1 MLHKVRT
8 KSNELLILES
18 LNLRMSL
25 SEKEKQHYL
34 NLKKGY
40 EGEVLFDSF
49 TEKLTNK
56 CIVLND
62 LLLKYNNTLFQIDSV
77 IIHSN
82 NLLFYEVK
90 NLDGDYFFEADK
102 LYKSPKTEIINPL
115 LQLNKSETLL
125 RQLLKQLGF
134 NFAVKASIVFIN
146 PEFTLYQTPLN
157 KPFIFP
163 TQLKRHINDLDEL
176 PYNITNQ
183 HHKLAEK
190 LISIHLDESPYNS
203 LPSYKYDQIK
213 KGITCSMCGSFSVEA
228 ERYSCT
234 CLECGQKERNELVVL
249 RNVKEIKLLFPTKS
263 LTTKVVQDWSNN
275 LITTKVIRNTLEKN
289 YKKAGI
295 HQWTYYI

>member
-8 KSNELLILES
+8 KSNELQILES

-34 NLKKGY
+34 NFKKGY

-82 NLLFYEVK
+82 DLLFYEVK
-90 NLDGDYFFEADK
+90 NLDGDYFYEGDK

-134 NFAVKASIVFIN
+134 NFAVKAAIVFIN
-146 PEFTLYQTPLN
+146 PEFTLYQAPLN

-163 TQLKRHINDLDEL
+163 TQLKRYINDLDEL
-176 PYNITNQ
+176 PSNITNK

-190 LISIHLDESPYNS
+190 LISQHINESPYNS
-203 LPSYKYDQIK
+203 LPSYKYEELK
-213 KGITCSMCGSFSVEA
+213 KGITCVNCGSFLIDA
-228 ERYSCT
+228 ERNT
-234 CLECGQKERNELVVL
+234 CICRECSQRELNEKVVQRNID
-249 RNVKEIKLLFPTKS
+249 EILLLFPK
-263 LTTKVVQDWSNN
+263 TKVTTNLVFEWCNN
-275 LITTKVIRNTLEKN
+275 QLSKKIIRNTLEKN
-289 YKKAGI
+289 FKKVGA